1 MNKLIWSAPEYE
13 EKEKSKDWFWAL
25 GVIVFASSAAAI
37 IYGNYFFATLLILSG
52 VLLGF
57 LRMKKPVLVH
67 YELNDKGFVIDSTL
81 YPYENIKSFWVQK
94 KAIVPEELKPLLFIK
109 SERFF
114 MPIILSPIE
123 EEMTEHILAF
133 LLEKNVLEEEMKES
147 VPEKI
152 MEALGF

>member
-1 MNKLIWSAPEYE
+1 MKKIVWSALEYE

-37 IYGNYFFATLLILSG
+37 IYGNYFFAALLIISG
-52 VLLGF
+52 ALLAY
-57 LRMKKPVLVH
+57 LRIKKPVLVH
-67 YELNDKGFVIDSTL
+67 YELNDKGFVVDTTL

-94 KAIVPEELKPLLFIK
+94 EALVPEELRPLLFIK

-114 MPIILSPIE
+114 MPIILSPIQN
-123 EEMTEHILAF
+123 EMADHIREY
-133 LLEKNVLEEEMKES
+133 LLEKNVFEEEMKES
-147 VPEKI
+147 IPEKI